1 MDPAMTPPENFLQ
14 IINDMAQ
21 DLSNTFPEHSN
32 ILSKWTEDVFFRID
46 SEEMSTKQLVYVYH
60 HCMEI
65 YPERFFDIIYQNEDM
80 FDNVKG

>member
-46 SEEMSTKQLVYVYH
+46 SEEMSTKQLV
-60 HCMEI
+60 
-65 YPERFFDIIYQNEDM
+65 
-80 FDNVKG
+80 